1 MASSSNSSGSQVA
14 QVVAAG
20 CGDFEGAFDM
30 VLGEAKELLKVACG
44 MDTRFKMLALDD
56 PDLDA
61 ILGPEGADNRNSP

>member
-1 MASSSNSSGSQVA
+1 
-14 QVVAAG
+14 VAAG
-20 CGDFEGAFDM
+20 CGDFDGAFDM
-30 VLGEAKELLKVACG
+30 VLGEAKELLKFACG